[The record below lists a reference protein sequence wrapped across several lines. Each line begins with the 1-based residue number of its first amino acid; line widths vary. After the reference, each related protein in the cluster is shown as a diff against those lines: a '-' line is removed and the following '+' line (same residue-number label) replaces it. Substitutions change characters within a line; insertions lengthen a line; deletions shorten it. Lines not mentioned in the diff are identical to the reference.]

1 MHDLVLNLHCRVDL
15 RTNFMNAIAQRLIKM
30 NKRNKCY
37 LILILFQ
44 MALCNLIAQDNSL
57 DKVVSVDFNNV
68 DLKVAINH
76 LRSNYGIDFSYS
88 NETLVGSKKVK
99 LKLENKKVKYVLQKL
114 LEGQNINFKL
124 IGNKLTLYK
133 KSSVSIP
140 ENRITPKYSISGYIE
155 DLESGEKM
163 IGANIYIQELGT
175 GVSTNVHGY
184 YSLTLPEGRYN
195 LEITYIG
202 FQLKNELI
210 NLDKNLTRDINLNS
224 SVEMEEVEIVASKE
238 VYKPSEKT
246 QMSSTRL
253 NMEVVKT
260 MPAIGG
266 EIDVLKI
273 AQLKPGVSSGTEG
286 SSGVYVRGGN
296 IDQNLILMDGVPV
309 YNPAHLFGFVSVF
322 NEDAINSMEILKG
335 AFPARYNGRLSSVI
349 DVRMKDGNRNKT
361 EFGGTISP
369 IASKLYLQGP
379 LNEKT
384 SYMITGR
391 RTFMD
396 LIMRPII
403 KSQRKKE
410 GINGSAGYYF
420 YDINAKI
427 NHRISDKD
435 QLFLSFFG
443 ANDKFDDSTKENSGR
458 GTTTEEF
465 GLNWSN
471 ILGSFRWNHRFAN
484 KAFGNFILS
493 NTKYRFNLVSNK
505 LEEFSEEGSNET
517 RGSNFDYGSKINDYS
532 VRYNLDYIPNQNHY
546 IRIGAYG
553 TLHKFK
559 PGVTAYST
567 DESGAEVDTIYN
579 NNFVNSTEIG
589 LFVED
594 DIAITSKIN
603 INLGIATNAYF
614 VEKETYTSFEPR
626 VSLAFRPT
634 SNTAFKASYSEMN
647 QYLHLLA
654 NSGIG
659 LPTDLWVST
668 SKKIKPQRS
677 KQFALGIAHD
687 IENKYSI
694 TLESYYKT
702 MNNLIDYKQGA
713 SFLVAS
719 ERLEEKVSI
728 GKGKSYGIELEV
740 SKNIGNTT
748 GWLSYTW
755 STTNRTFDDLNNG
768 EEFPFA
774 YDKRHDLSLVANHK
788 INNRWTIS
796 GTWSFAT
803 GRGITLPI
811 SHYAANQAIFGEINY
826 AQLNAGPEQ
835 YGQKNSYRLKSYHR
849 LDLSISYTKPTKWGE
864 NTFRLSLYNAYSRH
878 NTFYIKRENDL
889 DGPRYNDVSL
899 FPILPGISYSFKFK

>member
-1 MHDLVLNLHCRVDL
+1 MV
-15 RTNFMNAIAQRLIKM
+15 F
-30 NKRNKCY
+30 
-37 LILILFQ
+37 
-44 MALCNLIAQDNSL
+44 CNLIAQDNSL
-57 DKVVSVDFNNV
+57 NKIVSVDFNNV
-68 DLKVAINH
+68 DLKVAIDH
-76 LRSNYGIDFSYS
+76 LRSNHNIDFSYS
-88 NETLVGSKKVK
+88 NETLAGSKKVK
-99 LKLENKKVKYVLQKL
+99 LKLENKTVKYVLQKL
-114 LEGQNINFKL
+114 LEEQNIDYKL
-124 IGNKLTLYK
+124 VGNKLTLYK

-140 ENRITPKYSISGYIE
+140 QERPTSRYSVSGFIE
-155 DLESGEKM
+155 DAGSGEKM
-163 IGANIYIQELGT
+163 IGANIYVQELGT

-184 YSLTLPEGRYN
+184 YSLTLPEGQYN
-195 LEITYIG
+195 LEISYIG
-202 FQLKNELI
+202 FQLQKESITLDRNLTKNI
-210 NLDKNLTRDINLNS
+210 NLS
-224 SVEMEEVEIVASKE
+224 STVEMEAVEIVASKE
-238 VYKPSEKT
+238 VYQPSEKT

-253 NMEVVKT
+253 DMEVVKT

-286 SSGVYVRGGN
+286 SSGLYVRGGN
-296 IDQNLILMDGVPV
+296 IDQNLILIDGVPV

-410 GINGSAGYYF
+410 GTDGSAGYYF
-420 YDINAKI
+420 YDINAKV
-427 NHRISDKD
+427 NHRLSDKD
-435 QLFLSFFG
+435 QLFLSFFA
-443 ANDKFDDSTKENSGR
+443 ANDKSDDSSKKNISGV
-458 GTTTEEF
+458 TSTEDL

-471 ILGSFRWNHRFAN
+471 LLGSFRWNHRFAN

-493 NTKYRFNLVSNK
+493 NTKYKFNLLSNK
-505 LEEFSEEGSNET
+505 LVEIPQAGSNVRSE
-517 RGSNFDYGSKINDYS
+517 SNFNYASKINDYS
-532 VRYNLDYIPNQNHY
+532 ARYNLDYIPNQNHY
-546 IRIGAYG
+546 IRAGIYG
-553 TLHKFK
+553 TFHKFK
-559 PGVTAYST
+559 PGVTAYRA
-567 DESGAEVDTIYN
+567 ESDGTEVDTIYN

-589 LFVED
+589 LFLED
-594 DIAITSKIN
+594 DIAIHSKLN
-603 INLGIATNAYF
+603 INLGIAANAYF

-626 VSLAFRPT
+626 VSLAYKAT

-668 SKKIKPQRS
+668 SKVIKPQRS
-677 KQFALGIAHD
+677 KQFAFGIAHD
-687 IENKYSI
+687 IKNRYSF

-713 SFLVAS
+713 SFLVVS

-728 GKGKSYGIELEV
+728 GKGNSYGMELEV

-755 STTNRTFDDLNNG
+755 SKTNRIFSDLNDG
-768 EEFPFA
+768 KEFPFA
-774 YDKRHDLSLVANHK
+774 YDKRHDISLVANHK
-788 INNRWTIS
+788 INDRWTIS
-796 GTWSFAT
+796 GTWNFAT
-803 GRGITLPI
+803 GRGITLPTN
-811 SHYAANQAIFGEINY
+811 HYAANQTTLGEINY
-826 AQLNAGPEQ
+826 SQLYPSPETYGP
-835 YGQKNSYRLKSYHR
+835 KNGYRLKSYHR
-849 LDLSISYTKPTKWGE
+849 LDLGISYTKPTKWGE
-864 NTFRLSLYNAYSRH
+864 NTIRFSLYNAYSRH

-899 FPILPGISYSFKFK
+899 LPILPGISYSFKFK